1 MCATTRVI
9 CAILENNQVED
20 GIIVPEVLRDFMPEG
35 KFIIKHFLSKHG
47 SHTSG
52 NFMLRVVWELCLKM
66 RTCEVLAIRREFSK
80 I

>member
-52 NFMLRVVWELCLKM
+52 KNLRILC
-66 RTCEVLAIRREFSK
+66 
-80 I
+80 